1 MRKALG
7 TRDVATVFRILQRHG
22 LSQRAIS
29 ARVGMAQSEVCDI
42 LKGRRRVTNY
52 EIFVRIADGY
62 GLPRGWLG
70 VAYDQA
76 TDEFVRLSQLAE

>member
-7 TRDVATVFRILQRHG
+7 TRDVATVFRILQRYG

-29 ARVGMAQSEVCDI
+29 ARIGMAQSEVCDI
-42 LKGRRRVTNY
+42 LKGRRRVTAH
-52 EIFVRIADGY
+52 EVFVRLADGY

-70 VAYDQA
+70 VA
-76 TDEFVRLSQLAE
+76 

>member
-1 MRKALG
+1 
-7 TRDVATVFRILQRHG
+7 
-22 LSQRAIS
+22 
-29 ARVGMAQSEVCDI
+29 MAQSEVCDI
-42 LKGRRRVTNY
+42 LKGRRRVTAY

-76 TDEFVRLSQLAE
+76 TEEFVKQSRLAE

>member
-7 TRDVATVFRILQRHG
+7 TRDVATVFRILQRYG

-29 ARVGMAQSEVCDI
+29 ARAGMAQSEVCDI
-42 LKGRRRVTNY
+42 LKGRRRVTTY
-52 EIFVRIADGY
+52 EIFVRIADGD
-62 GLPRGWLG
+62 GLPRAWLG

-76 TDEFVRLSQLAE
+76 TEEFVKQSQLVE

>member
-1 MRKALG
+1 
-7 TRDVATVFRILQRHG
+7 
-22 LSQRAIS
+22 
-29 ARVGMAQSEVCDI
+29 MAQSEVCDI
-42 LKGRRRVTNY
+42 LKGRRRVANY

-62 GLPRGWLG
+62 GLPRSWLG